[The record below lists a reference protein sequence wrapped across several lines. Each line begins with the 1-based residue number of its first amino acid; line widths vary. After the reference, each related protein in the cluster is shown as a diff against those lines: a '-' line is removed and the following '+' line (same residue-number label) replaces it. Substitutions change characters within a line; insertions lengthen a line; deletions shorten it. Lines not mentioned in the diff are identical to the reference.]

1 MHNCAT
7 SIKQTRKQ
15 GFHPLFPKMNPRK
28 SFFLTFRGSLI
39 DSHLYFL
46 QMPRDARAM
55 MALLFTVLF
64 QELVKSTDDILLGS
78 LLKVV
83 FAQEAIVVSGNK
95 IYQLFNHGVLLGS
108 LIADCSTRPRIVVTI
123 DEDDGLGALMHGPR
137 EEVGNELT
145 IVLLVDLV
153 ATCLEV
159 EWG

>member
-7 SIKQTRKQ
+7 SIK
-15 GFHPLFPKMNPRK
+15 
-28 SFFLTFRGSLI
+28 LI

-55 MALLFTVLF
+55 TALLFTALF
-64 QELVKSTDDILLGS
+64 QELVKSTDDILPSS

-83 FAQEAIVVSGNK
+83 FAQEAIVVGGNK
-95 IYQLFNHGVLLGS
+95 IF
-108 LIADCSTRPRIVVTI
+108 
-123 DEDDGLGALMHGPR
+123 MHGPR

-145 IVLLVDLV
+145 FVLFVDLV

>member
-1 MHNCAT
+1 
-7 SIKQTRKQ
+7 
-15 GFHPLFPKMNPRK
+15 MNPRK

-46 QMPRDARAM
+46 QMPRDARAI
-55 MALLFTVLF
+55 MALLFIVLF

-83 FAQEAIVVSGNK
+83 FAQEAIVVGSNK
-95 IYQLFNHGVLLGS
+95 IYQLFNHGILPGS
-108 LIADCSTRPRIVVTI
+108 LIADGSTRPRVIVTI

-137 EEVGNELT
+137 EEVGHEFA

-153 ATCLEV
+153 ATGLEV

>member
-1 MHNCAT
+1 
-7 SIKQTRKQ
+7 
-15 GFHPLFPKMNPRK
+15 MNPRK

-83 FAQEAIVVSGNK
+83 FAQEAIVVGSNK
-95 IYQLFNHGVLLGS
+95 IYQLFNHGILPGS
-108 LIADCSTRPRIVVTI
+108 LIADGSTRPRVIVTI

-137 EEVGNELT
+137 EEVGNELA

-153 ATCLEV
+153 ATCL
-159 EWG
+159 